1 MTNPPRPRRKGDRP
15 RDAAPPREAA
25 ARAATMSDATSDAT
39 PGAPGDPDAAPAR
52 DKPVRPH
59 AERIEALRLLTGVL
73 EERRPLPDLAASA
86 PDLPPSIR
94 ARALHRASETL
105 RRLGQAD
112 AVLSRYVRRPPPPP
126 ARDALRLATVEL
138 LHLDEAPHAAADG
151 AVAAVRAQPGGERL
165 TGLVNAVARRVAAE
179 GAAAWAARDPER
191 DGMPNWM
198 RGRLSSAW
206 GAKAVRGIAAA
217 HLLAPPADL
226 TPRDPAGAADLA
238 ARLDAELLPT
248 GSLRLRGRAQLT
260 ALPGFETGEW
270 WVQDAAAALPARMLG
285 AVAGLRV
292 LDLCAAPG
300 GKTLQLAAAGAHVTA
315 LDISGPRLARLREN
329 LARTGLSAQIL
340 ADDALHWTP
349 EAPFDAILL
358 DAPCSATGTGRRH
371 PDMPHLRAD
380 DLDLAAL
387 TALQDRLLDRAF
399 GWLAPG
405 GRMVFATCSLLP
417 EEGERRA
424 ESFLARTPAATALPA
439 DPQALGIPPEWVSAA
454 GFLRTRPDFWPQS
467 GGLDGFFAAGF
478 LNRP

>member
-1 MTNPPRPRRKGDRP
+1 VTQPPRPRRNAPRPPRAEAPRP
-15 RDAAPPREAA
+15 RAEAA
-25 ARAATMSDATSDAT
+25 A
-39 PGAPGDPDAAPAR
+39 PGERPPAE
-52 DKPVRPH
+52 RPH

-73 EERRPLPDLAASA
+73 RERRSLAELTAAA
-86 PDLPPSIR
+86 PDLPPAIR

-112 AVLSRYVRRPPPPP
+112 AVLARFLRRTPPPP
-126 ARDALRLATVEL
+126 AQDALRLAAVEM
-138 LHLDEAPHAAADG
+138 LHLSEAPHAVADG

-165 TGLVNAVARRVAAE
+165 TGLVNAVARRLSEE
-179 GAAAWAARDPER
+179 GAPLWAARDAIR
-191 DGMPNWM
+191 DGMPNWL

-206 GAKAVRGIAAA
+206 GAQATRGVAAA
-217 HLLAPPADL
+217 HLAAPPADL
-226 TPRDPAGAADLA
+226 TPRDPAVAEALA
-238 ARLDAELLPT
+238 QRLDAELLPT
-248 GSLRLRGRAQLT
+248 GSLRLRGRAQIS
-260 ALPGFETGEW
+260 ALPGFEEGEW

-285 AVAGLRV
+285 DVAGLRV

-300 GKTLQLAAAGAHVTA
+300 GKTLQLAAAGAQVTA
-315 LDISGPRLARLREN
+315 LDISESRLDRLREN
-329 LARTGLSAQIL
+329 LARTGLEAETM
-340 ADDALHWTP
+340 AADALEWRP
-349 EAPFDAILL
+349 EASFDAILL

-371 PDMPHLRAD
+371 PDMPHLRGG

-399 GWLAPG
+399 RWLAPG
-405 GRMVFATCSLLP
+405 GRLVFATCSLLP

-424 ESFLARTPAATALPA
+424 EAFLARTPAAAPLPA
-439 DPQALGIPPEWVSAA
+439 DPQALGIPAEWLSAQ